1 MKSQLN
7 KEVKKD
13 ILPLSVMYVEDEIVI
28 LRSVTTMM
36 GRKIKDVYIATDGK
50 IGLDIFKKHKPQ
62 IVVTDIKMPVMN
74 GLDMI
79 EKIKEIEPSTKFIV
93 VSAYGETNYFIRSIE
108 LGVHG
113 FILKPVS
120 LVSS

>member
-1 MKSQLN
+1 
-7 KEVKKD
+7 
-13 ILPLSVMYVEDEIVI
+13 MYVEDEIVI

-62 IVVTDIKMPVMN
+62 IVVTDIKMPIMN